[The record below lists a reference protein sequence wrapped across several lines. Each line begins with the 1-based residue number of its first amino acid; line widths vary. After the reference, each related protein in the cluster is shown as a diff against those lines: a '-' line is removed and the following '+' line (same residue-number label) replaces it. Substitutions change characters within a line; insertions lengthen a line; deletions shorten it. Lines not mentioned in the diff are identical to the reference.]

1 MRAVP
6 RGSREFWNS
15 IAQPGY
21 SAGSALASS
30 SVFSG
35 KDKQEGFRA
44 PPELLEVARGGTGA
58 ARRALHQMP
67 GACAGLQRIDLG
79 ADPSLA
85 EHVGGR
91 AGYEASELQRRAL
104 AAYFRAGGDGHPDPA
119 LSTVEEHD
127 GKRYVMLR
135 NASGSLACYRI
146 RKFDGVLKR
155 LVRIPRE
162 LRDDE

>member
-1 MRAVP
+1 MTRP
-6 RGSREFWNS
+6 KSLKKPPKRKPP
-15 IAQPGY
+15 QPP
-21 SAGSALASS
+21 SPQPAS
-30 SVFSG
+30 
-35 KDKQEGFRA
+35 DA
-44 PPELLEVARGGTGA
+44 
-58 ARRALHQMP
+58 
-67 GACAGLQRIDLG
+67 
-79 ADPSLA
+79 
-85 EHVGGR
+85 
-91 AGYEASELQRRAL
+91 ELQRRAL

-135 NASGSLACYRI
+135 NASGFLACYRI